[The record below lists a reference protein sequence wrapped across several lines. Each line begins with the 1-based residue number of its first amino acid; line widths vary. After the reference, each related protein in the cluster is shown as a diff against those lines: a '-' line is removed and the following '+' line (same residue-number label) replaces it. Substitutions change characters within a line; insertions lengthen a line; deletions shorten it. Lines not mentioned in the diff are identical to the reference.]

1 GYLLDGYPT
10 DRDCCTEG
18 GEVIISHGGGSMGS
32 EKNEHGVVT
41 AMKSDHN
48 AAERSVK
55 ALLNAFKEKNPVAV
69 LIGDRYRGFPF
80 RLQTENQEYRFIV
93 LGWYA
98 ITHAWGAVQY
108 SSGLQHPEIIATA
121 ATRYMFRFQWL
132 NTQGM
137 PWWRLPASMTA
148 SMLNIANTNGPEQPA
163 ELAHDVHASGVH
175 TAVP

>member
-1 GYLLDGYPT
+1 M
-10 DRDCCTEG
+10 
-18 GEVIISHGGGSMGS
+18 GELRVVPLGSGLTYHFPRGGSMGS

-98 ITHAWGAVQY
+98 ITHAWGTCIP
-108 SSGLQHPEIIATA
+108 LFFQHLATS
-121 ATRYMFRFQWL
+121 T
-132 NTQGM
+132 
-137 PWWRLPASMTA
+137 
-148 SMLNIANTNGPEQPA
+148 
-163 ELAHDVHASGVH
+163 H
-175 TAVP
+175 